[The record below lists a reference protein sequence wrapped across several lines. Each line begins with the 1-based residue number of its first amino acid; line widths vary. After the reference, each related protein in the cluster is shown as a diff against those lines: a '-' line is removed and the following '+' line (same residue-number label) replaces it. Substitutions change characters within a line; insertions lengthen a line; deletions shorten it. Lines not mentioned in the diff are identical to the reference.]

1 MNSISTISDL
11 DSIEKIYPYCMRC
24 EYTGDALV
32 TNELKVLF
40 GEHAPLE
47 LVKRCLVC
55 KKCGKKD
62 EIILSSISDEEM
74 PSIEQIDL

>member
-1 MNSISTISDL
+1 
-11 DSIEKIYPYCMRC
+11 MRC

-32 TNELKVLF
+32 KDELKELF

-62 EIILSSISDEEM
+62 EIILSSISDAEM
-74 PSIEQIDL
+74 PSLEEHST